1 MYKRK
6 SAKSVRKQP
15 YSDIPAKQRAFSL
28 KSGYMTSLLR
38 KYILGDEKVESIIKD
53 KFEVG
58 DKSIEDIVY
67 NKFKPYFNCTIENY
81 VKILILQLI
90 IVKVKLSYSFSNFK
104 FKR

>member
-67 NKFKPYFNCTIENY
+67 NKFKPYFNWTIEKLCENFNIA
-81 VKILILQLI
+81 VDNSKGKI
-90 IVKVKLSYSFSNFK
+90 IV
-104 FKR
+104 